1 VKRGPPRAELGV
13 ASCPTCGHDGL
24 KVATNKHGYP
34 AAYCRECET
43 QFQPR
48 SETGSLMLI
57 GRIHRWTNQPAA
69 ELMLADEDRA
79 ALARVKATPAP
90 QLPQHLARPS
100 SSPAPR
106 PSSKPK
112 PSSAPETTPTP
123 PTPAPATPPKKPWY
137 DREL

>member
-1 VKRGPPRAELGV
+1 MKRGPPRAELGV

-24 KVATNKHGYP
+24 TVSTNKHGFP
-34 AAYCRECET
+34 GAFCKECET

-100 SSPAPR
+100 SKA
-106 PSSKPK
+106 K
-112 PSSAPETTPTP
+112 PSSAPKSSETPSS
-123 PTPAPATPPKKPWY
+123 PAPATPAPAKPKPWY

>member
-1 VKRGPPRAELGV
+1 MKRGPPRAELGI
-13 ASCPTCGHDGL
+13 ASCPSCGHDGL

-69 ELMLADEDRA
+69 ELMLEDGDRA
-79 ALARVKATPAP
+79 ALAKVKATPAP
-90 QLPQHLARPS
+90 QLPQHLARPKPS
-100 SSPAPR
+100 STTAPR
-106 PSSKPK
+106 PNS
-112 PSSAPETTPTP
+112 TP
-123 PTPAPATPPKKPWY
+123 PATPPAPTPTSPAPKKPWY